1 MNPLILLFNSNLLL
15 KPLFYLD
22 MGVRRDYL
30 LFISQAGIAD
40 PVSVYTV
47 YRDISKR
54 NLYMIS
60 F

>member
-47 YRDISKR
+47 YRDKIGR
-54 NLYMIS
+54 AHV
-60 F
+60 